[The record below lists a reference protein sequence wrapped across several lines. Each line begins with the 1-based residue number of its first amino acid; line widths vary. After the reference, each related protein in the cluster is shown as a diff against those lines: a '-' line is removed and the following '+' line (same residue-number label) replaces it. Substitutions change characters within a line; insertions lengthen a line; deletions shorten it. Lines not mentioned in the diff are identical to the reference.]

1 MNPPHVSELFNIV
14 LTIDVWHF
22 FVEYLFTLRSA
33 VRQFQI

>member
-14 LTIDVWHF
+14 LTIEVWQF
-22 FVEYLFTLRSA
+22 FVEYLFTLRNE